1 MTRTLKTHSVSRRPR
16 ARQAALLLAL
26 LVAGTALGGCS
37 KCGFFWEEGNRP
49 ASCRTAP
56 APASSTGFLPG
67 FSILGN

>member
-1 MTRTLKTHSVSRRPR
+1 MTRTLKTHPASRRAR

-37 KCGFFWEEGNRP
+37 KCGFIWDEGNRP

-56 APASSTGFLPG
+56 EPASSTGWSLG
-67 FSILGN
+67 F